1 MTTRVRTL
9 GRCLGAHFVPVLLA
23 VLTAGLV
30 LAGTASASGPALTV
44 AGEPLVNWKWL
55 AVGLG
60 GAALLVVLMWVL
72 QRFFFQRRDK

>member
-1 MTTRVRTL
+1 MTTRAKSQGRRL
-9 GRCLGAHFVPVLLA
+9 GIPFVLVLLA

-30 LAGTASASGPALTV
+30 VAGAASASGPALTV
-44 AGEPLVNWKWL
+44 AGEPLVDWKWL

-72 QRFFFQRRDK
+72 QRYFFQRRDK